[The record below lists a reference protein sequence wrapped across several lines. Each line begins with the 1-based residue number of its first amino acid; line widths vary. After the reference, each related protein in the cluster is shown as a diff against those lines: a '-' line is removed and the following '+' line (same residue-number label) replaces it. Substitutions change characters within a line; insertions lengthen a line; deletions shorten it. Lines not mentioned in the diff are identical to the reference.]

1 MYFCNFREFQHPY
14 HCTLHFFMP
23 HFEGSNPLK
32 NPCVYQG
39 TKSSMY
45 ISRRENLRCPWLN
58 RFCTGDES
66 FRVISRFRSNHRFQN
81 AGPLVSLSCP
91 LYLLNFWSIVMQSL
105 IVERPL
111 CNTHDMKPSLVEQA
125 NSYKSTHE
133 VNSHTH
139 STSQE
144 NNSKPQLLEK
154 LPSVQRLQ
162 QHYLVK
168 S

>member
-1 MYFCNFREFQHPY
+1 
-14 HCTLHFFMP
+14 
-23 HFEGSNPLK
+23 
-32 NPCVYQG
+32 
-39 TKSSMY
+39 
-45 ISRRENLRCPWLN
+45 
-58 RFCTGDES
+58 
-66 FRVISRFRSNHRFQN
+66 
-81 AGPLVSLSCP
+81 
-91 LYLLNFWSIVMQSL
+91 MQSL

-144 NNSKPQLLEK
+144 NNSKPQLPEK

>member
-23 HFEGSNPLK
+23 QFEGSNPQPTRA
-32 NPCVYQG
+32 NQG

-45 ISRRENLRCPWLN
+45 ISRRENLRCPWLQI
-58 RFCTGDES
+58 RKQQS
-66 FRVISRFRSNHRFQN
+66 SISKNV
-81 AGPLVSLSCP
+81 GPLVSLSCP
-91 LYLLNFWSIVMQSL
+91 IYLLNFGALRCIQSL

-111 CNTHDMKPSLVEQA
+111 CNTHDMKPSVVEQA